1 MSNFIKELIKHF
13 HPDNLKTG
21 DSDKFITLMEQIDN
35 KDLKFSYNLSLKEVI
50 YGKTLVIGD
59 EEFIINSFEPIT
71 KKSGYNCYVSK
82 DGTKFSVR
90 LDFDKKDEEQK
101 LELKPINGVW
111 SLVKNIEING
121 FDAIF
126 GNREVTFKIYDNEYT
141 YEVEPF
147 SMIKNNDYRL
157 LNDKLNNMRIYI
169 KFSVEYFTEDRDFIK
184 RMREIRNGDGC
195 F

>member
-1 MSNFIKELIKHF
+1 MSNFIKKLIKYF

-21 DSDKFITLMEQIDN
+21 DNDKFITLMEQIDN
-35 KDLKFSYNLSLKEVI
+35 KDIRFSYNLSLKEVI
-50 YGKTLVIGD
+50 YGKTIVIGD
-59 EEFIINSFEPIT
+59 EEFKINSFDPIT
-71 KKSGYNCYVSK
+71 KKSGYNYYTSN
-82 DGTKFSVR
+82 DGTKFCIK
-90 LDFDKKDEEQK
+90 LDFDKKDEEQN
-101 LELKPINGVW
+101 LELKQINGVW

-169 KFSVEYFTEDRDFIK
+169 KFSINYSSNDKNFIEK
-184 RMREIRNGDGC
+184 MKEICYGNGC